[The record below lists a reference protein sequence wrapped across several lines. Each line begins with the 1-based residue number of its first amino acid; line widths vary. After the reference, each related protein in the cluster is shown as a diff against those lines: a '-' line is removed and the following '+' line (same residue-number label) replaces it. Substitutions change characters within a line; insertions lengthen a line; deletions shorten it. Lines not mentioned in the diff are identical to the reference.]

1 MLKLFKSTNLDE
13 PPQTRRWF
21 FRGIATAGV
30 AIASIAGLGAAIRGG
45 KTDMDYQ
52 AAYDRDVVPGDK
64 ILQQNGF
71 EEIDQQ
77 EKDEIVQMFVDDYE
91 HKKNEIS

>member
-1 MLKLFKSTNLDE
+1 MLKLFKLRNLDE
-13 PPQTRRWF
+13 SSQTRRWF
-21 FRGIATAGV
+21 FKGIAMTGV
-30 AIASIAGLGAAIRGG
+30 AIASIAGLGADIRGG

>member
-1 MLKLFKSTNLDE
+1 MLKLFKLRNLDE
-13 PPQTRRWF
+13 SSQTRRWF
-21 FRGIATAGV
+21 FKGVATAGV
-30 AIASIAGLGAAIRGG
+30 AVASIAGLGAAIRGR
-45 KTDMDYQ
+45 KTDVDYQ

-77 EKDEIVQMFVDDYE
+77 EKDEMVQMLIDDYE
-91 HKKNEIS
+91 NKKTGIS

>member
-1 MLKLFKSTNLDE
+1 MLKLFKSKNLDE
-13 PPQTRRWF
+13 PLQARRWF
-21 FRGIATAGV
+21 FKGNATAGV
-30 AIASIAGLGAAIRGG
+30 AITSIAGLGAAIRRG
-45 KTDMDYQ
+45 KTDRDYQ

-77 EKDEIVQMFVDDYE
+77 EKNEMVQMFIDDYE
-91 HKKNEIS
+91 NKKTGIS